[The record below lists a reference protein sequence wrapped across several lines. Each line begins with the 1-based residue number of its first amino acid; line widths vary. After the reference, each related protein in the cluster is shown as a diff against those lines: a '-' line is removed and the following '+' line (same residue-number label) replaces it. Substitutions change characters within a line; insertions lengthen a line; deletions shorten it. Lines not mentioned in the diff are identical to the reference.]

1 MLECSSRRPGYRYG
15 VRIQHE
21 VSGCSYCPVNRRY
34 YISGGHDYDCVYRFK
49 NRIGSNVID
58 SVYRRSGRN
67 LYFLGDYLCD
77 LSGLVCH
84 PVGLLWAD
92 LVSVYS
98 DKRTD
103 LAVLAEVMMAS
114 TAIKGFKGMEKLSTF
129 AAIPLLLFIV
139 LALVNCVRLIGVD
152 SLFSYSLREVRLAPW
167 LLA

>member
-1 MLECSSRRPGYRYG
+1 M
-15 VRIQHE
+15 
-21 VSGCSYCPVNRRY
+21 
-34 YISGGHDYDCVYRFK
+34 
-49 NRIGSNVID
+49 
-58 SVYRRSGRN
+58 
-67 LYFLGDYLCD
+67 
-77 LSGLVCH
+77 VCH

-103 LAVLAEVMMAS
+103 PGSAGRIMMAS

-139 LALVNCVRLIGVD
+139 LALVNCGKLIGVD
-152 SLFSYSLREVRLAPW
+152 SLFSYSPAKVGLAPW